1 MAPPSRSVVDL
12 TPAQQRAATATARVV
27 RVEGS
32 TGTGKTTVLAHR
44 VAACIQENAPDPASM
59 LVLAGTPHAA
69 RSLRRQIRRLTP
81 PDASL
86 PPVQTLLHW
95 SAGVLRDRFLR
106 GGRDPFTLYD
116 AAAERDLVSD
126 CLERLGFTSDAHPAR
141 AVWRDVR
148 RARLLD
154 ASVHG
159 AGDVPLA
166 DAALAA
172 DSEVLA
178 EVYPAYR
185 DRLSQ
190 SHALDR
196 AGLLSATLNALARS
210 PGGRGDVRPAQLFVD
225 DVQNLTPPEVDLL
238 VHLAGRRPAAEP
250 PPVDADAGRSG
261 PEITMTVHPNH
272 EVRRPVPTARPATD
286 RLREALP
293 EAVSLS
299 LDDVFRPPATVR
311 AIAAQVAGSDRA
323 AEAVESGPVDRAP
336 FITAPSGEKEVRR
349 IAAWIEENVET
360 SRRRDVAVL
369 VRTPDHRREVVAHLR
384 EAGLS
389 AGSSAPLQE
398 AEVVQDVLAYLAVA
412 LNPHDDH
419 RLFRIINR
427 PSRGIGRKTKNQIRR
442 AARKAEVSAWTILQ
456 QPGDAEMLS
465 SRTRSKAREVHRLL
479 QPFVRSVANNRAES
493 SPSDWAGDMIEAV
506 GLMTST
512 TRSRTIDQLEREE
525 RVETV
530 LRALDQETNPEG
542 GLRERLGQFLD
553 RAVVGRMGPAPGED
567 QVRVG
572 TISDL
577 RGGSFPV
584 VIVPGL
590 EDGRFPGGRSARRTL
605 LLEYERRLL
614 VEAVRRTETTLVLS
628 WAQSRRRRGEE
639 IPTTRSRFL
648 DAIDEDL
655 LAPLDD
661 PSPGTDDER
670 RHAYRDSLRV
680 RQSDARPDPKP
691 TEDEANRIRAGH
703 RIRHPKMGTGTVV
716 ETEGEGDER
725 TAVVEFDERGR
736 KNLRLQYVSL
746 TVIGAGEEA

>member
-1 MAPPSRSVVDL
+1 MAPPSRSDVDL
-12 TPAQQRAATATARVV
+12 TSAQQRAATATARVV

-44 VAACIQENAPDPASM
+44 VVACIQENAPDPASM

-69 RSLRRQIRRLTP
+69 RSLRRQIRRLVP

-86 PPVQTLLHW
+86 PPVQTLLSW
-95 SAGVLRDRFLR
+95 SAGVLRDQFTRL
-106 GGRDPFTLYD
+106 GREPFTLYD
-116 AAAERDLVSD
+116 AAAERDLVAD
-126 CLERLGFTSDAHPAR
+126 CLEQLGFTSDAHPAR

-154 ASVHG
+154 ASVHHD
-159 AGDVPLA
+159 GDVPFA

-172 DSEVLA
+172 DAEVLA

-190 SHALDR
+190 RRAFDR
-196 AGLLSATLNALARS
+196 AGLLSATLDVLAAS
-210 PGGRGDVRPAQLFVD
+210 PDGPENVCPGHLFVD
-225 DVQNLTPPEVDLL
+225 DVQDRTPPEVDLL
-238 VHLAGRRPAAEP
+238 VHLAGRRPAAESSSG
-250 PPVDADAGRSG
+250 DADAERPG

-272 EVRRPVPTARPATD
+272 EVRPPVPTARPATD

-299 LDDVFRPPATVR
+299 LDDVFRPPPAAR
-311 AIAAQVAGSDRA
+311 AIAAQIAGSDQA
-323 AEAVESGPVDRAP
+323 ADAVESGSVDPVP
-336 FITAPSGEKEVRR
+336 LITASSGEKEIRR
-349 IAAWIEENVET
+349 IAAWIEENVPT

-369 VRTPDHRREVVAHLR
+369 VRTSDQRRAVVAHLR
-384 EAGLS
+384 KNGLS
-389 AGSSAPLQE
+389 AASSSPLRE

-412 LNPHDDH
+412 LNPHDDR

-442 AARKAEVSAWTILQ
+442 AAREAEGSAWKILQ
-456 QPGDAEMLS
+456 EPGETETLS

-479 QPFVRSVANNRAES
+479 QPFVRSVADNRADA
-493 SPSDWAGDMIEAV
+493 SPSDWARDMIEAV

-530 LRALDQETNPEG
+530 LRALDQETNPDR

-553 RAVVGRMGPAPGED
+553 RAVQGRIGPAPEED
-567 QVRVG
+567 RVRVG
-572 TISDL
+572 TIAGL

-590 EDGRFPGGRSARRTL
+590 EEGRFPDTRSARRAL
-605 LLEYERRLL
+605 LLEYERCLL
-614 VEAVRRTETTLVLS
+614 GEAVRRSETTLVLS
-628 WAQSRRRRGEE
+628 WAQSRRRRGED

-655 LAPLDD
+655 LAPLGEPPGPADD
-661 PSPGTDDER
+661 R

-680 RQSDARPDPKP
+680 RQSDARPDPRP
-691 TEDEANRIRAGH
+691 TEEEANRIRAGH

-746 TVIGAGEEA
+746 TVIGSGEEA